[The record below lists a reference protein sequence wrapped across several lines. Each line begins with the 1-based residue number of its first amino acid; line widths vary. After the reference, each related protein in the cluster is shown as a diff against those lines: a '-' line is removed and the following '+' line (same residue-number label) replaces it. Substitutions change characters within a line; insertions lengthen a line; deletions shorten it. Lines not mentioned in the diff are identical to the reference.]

1 MVKSQELALYDQEQG
16 CPLLPLLFNTVSEV
30 INQTIRQEERN
41 ESHPNGEEEVKCHY
55 LQMIWFYMLRIPKT
69 PSKILLEIISV
80 EKFQIKNQYT
90 KKSVVF
96 LYANNELA
104 GRGIK
109 ETIPLIV
116 ATKKI
121 ETPRE

>member
-55 LQMIWFYMLRIPKT
+55 LQMI
-69 PSKILLEIISV
+69 
-80 EKFQIKNQYT
+80 
-90 KKSVVF
+90 
-96 LYANNELA
+96 
-104 GRGIK
+104 
-109 ETIPLIV
+109 
-116 ATKKI
+116 
-121 ETPRE
+121 

>member
-1 MVKSQELALYDQEQG
+1 
-16 CPLLPLLFNTVSEV
+16 
-30 INQTIRQEERN
+30 
-41 ESHPNGEEEVKCHY
+41 
-55 LQMIWFYMLRIPKT
+55 MLRIPKT
-69 PSKILLEIISV
+69 PSKILLEIINV

-104 GRGIK
+104 VRGIK

-116 ATKKI
+116 ATKKSKHLGNKLNQ
-121 ETPRE
+121 EDERFVQ